1 MTPVTIKARF
11 QPRLAKALLLSCF
24 LLLGVEA
31 QAADLVWKYTTTNVG
46 PTVTIERANNASGP
60 FMVVTTLPSSSTRFY
75 VVPDNFFYRVSNPV
89 GASNTVQVLI
99 PADAGALKESICR
112 AAKAMGG
119 NATTLAGRL
128 RKEIPCL

>member
-1 MTPVTIKARF
+1 MAPMWSIKVW
-11 QPRLAKALLLSCF
+11 LLFCSLW
-24 LLLGVEA
+24 LGVEA
-31 QAADLVWKYTTTNVG
+31 QAAELLWTYTTTNVG

-60 FMVVTTLPSSSTRFY
+60 FTVVTSLPSSTTKFY

-89 GASNTVQVLI
+89 GSSNTVQVVIVPVDDPRLLKLE
-99 PADAGALKESICR
+99 AQMAGICR

-119 NATTLAGRL
+119 TASTLAGRL

>member
-1 MTPVTIKARF
+1 MWSI
-11 QPRLAKALLLSCF
+11 KALLLSCF
-24 LLLGVEA
+24 LWLGVSAEA
-31 QAADLVWKYTTTNVG
+31 SDLVWKYTTTNVG

-60 FMVVTTLPSSSTRFY
+60 FTVVTTIPSSTTKFY

-89 GASNTVQVLI
+89 GVSNTVQVVI
-99 PADAGALKESICR
+99 VPVDEVGKLKDSICR

-119 NATTLAGRL
+119 TATTFAGRI